1 MTQPLNR
8 TRLTLLL
15 LATLLTTCEQPKKP
29 APPPKATTAAPA
41 QNNQHPSPAAS
52 DIAAVSNAMHGA
64 ANQQPDD
71 APKDPYGEPYIIGT
85 LGGVPVNLP
94 SSVVRFVEYVDSPG
108 WDMDKIRSYNPPT
121 RNYQSII
128 KAFDFAFRNSDGA
141 LYDENKRDLVK
152 QYRAERSAGGDDW
165 VRVIISA
172 APVENPRK
180 YPLDYLYETSFQKWA
195 TAVEEPYAFTGEYR
209 YGLEY
214 YVIPGIN
221 PKTQKSWR
229 EKDGVEDLFI
239 YKGSDGHV
247 VTYIKCS
254 NHNVPSPPCTHYS
267 HPPKA
272 SYGVAPL
279 RRTTAYCLQR
289 RALSETF
296 GGWLYFEMLSP
307 MKLGNIT
314 LSYHRQHLKSW
325 KEIQEKAKAFILTFP
340 AKTD

>member
-15 LATLLTTCEQPKKP
+15 LATLLAACEQPKKS
-29 APPPKATTAAPA
+29 APPPKATTTAPA
-41 QNNQHPSPAAS
+41 QNSQHPAPAAS
-52 DIAAVSNAMHGA
+52 DIAALSNAMHGA

-94 SSVVRFVEYVDSPG
+94 SSVVRFVEYADSPG

-141 LYDENKRDLVK
+141 LYDERKRDLVK
-152 QYRAERSAGGDDW
+152 QYRAERSAGSDDW
-165 VRVIISA
+165 VRVLISA
-172 APVENPRK
+172 APVENSRK

-195 TAVEEPYAFTGEYR
+195 TAAEEPYAFTGEYR

-214 YVIPGIN
+214 YVVPGIN

-254 NHNVPSPPCTHYS
+254 NHNVPSPPCTHY
-267 HPPKA
+267 
-272 SYGVAPL
+272 
-279 RRTTAYCLQR
+279 
-289 RALSETF
+289 
-296 GGWLYFEMLSP
+296 FEMLSP

-325 KEIQEKAKAFILTFP
+325 KAIQEKAQAFILTFP